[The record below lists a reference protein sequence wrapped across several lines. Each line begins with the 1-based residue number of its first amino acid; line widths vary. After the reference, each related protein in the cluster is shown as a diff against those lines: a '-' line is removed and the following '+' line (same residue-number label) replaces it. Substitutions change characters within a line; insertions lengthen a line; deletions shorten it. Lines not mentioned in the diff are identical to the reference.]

1 MVNYY
6 INCGEKGTLR
16 ELEVRENEDPP
27 FLERGEFGA
36 DNRYSQEQPVTILMC
51 QACQHE
57 MIDLSS

>member
-1 MVNYY
+1 MNYC

-16 ELEVRENEDPP
+16 ALEVPDNEDPP

-36 DNRYSQEQPVTILMC
+36 DNRYSLEQPVTILAC
-51 QACQHE
+51 QICQHE